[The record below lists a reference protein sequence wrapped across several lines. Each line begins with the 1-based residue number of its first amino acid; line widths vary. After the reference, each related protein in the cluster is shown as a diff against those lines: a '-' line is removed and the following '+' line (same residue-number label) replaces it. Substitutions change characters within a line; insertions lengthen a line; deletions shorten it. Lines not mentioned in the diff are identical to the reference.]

1 MLKPL
6 ALLILFLSTIQ
17 PNNGENSLE
26 KTCNQTPNKTLCI
39 QYLES
44 SPRSPNADVHEFA
57 LIMFN
62 IMRDKATTTIIKID
76 KLLAGNNIRPGTREY
91 KSLEICATIYKE
103 IATSNARRALE
114 TLPAGDP
121 EAAIDAANDVVRKA
135 NQCEDNFVGRIS
147 KDMRT
152 PVSDDNKDM
161 ENVAT
166 ISAAIAELLRRSS

>member
-6 ALLILFLSTIQ
+6 ALIFIILCTIQ
-17 PNNGENSLE
+17 PNNAQNSLE
-26 KTCNQTPNKTLCI
+26 QTCDLTPNKTLCI

-76 KLLAGNNIRPGTREY
+76 KLLAGNNFPPGTREY
-91 KSLEICATIYKE
+91 NSLEICATIYKE

-135 NQCEDNFVGRIS
+135 NQCEANFVGRIS
-147 KDMRT
+147 EDTRT
-152 PVSDDNKDM
+152 PVTDDNKDM

-166 ISAAIAELLRRSS
+166 ISASIAELLRRTS

>member
-6 ALLILFLSTIQ
+6 ALLFIILCTIQ
-17 PNNGENSLE
+17 PNNAENSLE
-26 KTCNQTPNKTLCI
+26 KTCNLTPNKTLCI

-62 IMRDKATTTIIKID
+62 IMRDKATSTIIKID
-76 KLLAGNNIRPGTREY
+76 KLLAGNPGGPREQN
-91 KSLEICATIYKE
+91 SLGICAGIYKE
-103 IATSNARRALE
+103 IATFYARRALE

-121 EAAIDAANDVVRKA
+121 EVAINAANDVVRKA
-135 NQCEDNFVGRIS
+135 NQCEATFHGKVSEDL
-147 KDMRT
+147 RT
-152 PVSDDNKDM
+152 PVTDENKDM

-166 ISAAIAELLRRSS
+166 ISAAIAELLRHTS